1 MKSYNL
7 RNQPTKLYIFSILV
21 MLSGCLQHTPKKPLP
36 GLIADSAMVVSAHPL
51 ASHTGVMVMRKGG
64 NAVDAA
70 IATQFALAVVYP
82 SAGNIGGGG
91 FMVMRQHNGTS
102 NTLDYRER
110 APAAASSTMFL
121 NENGDVIAGAS
132 ERGHLAS
139 GVPGTVAGLAEA
151 HKKYGVLPWK
161 DLVQPAIDL
170 ALKGFLLTHNE
181 AENLNDIQE
190 DLKEFNSITPGFLI
204 REEWK
209 AGDTIRYTDLG
220 HTLERI
226 RDNGMAGFYEGKTA
240 DNIVA
245 EMKRGNGLITHEDLK
260 AYRAV
265 WRKPLQFN
273 YKEYNVISMGPPS
286 SGGVALAQLLRS
298 VEPYPL
304 SDWGHN
310 TSRTVH
316 LMVEAER
323 RAYADRS
330 VYLGDPDFYR
340 VPLDK
345 LISPLYS
352 SERMKDFKTGK
363 ATPSKEIEAGTIVLN
378 ESQQTTHLSIV
389 DRHGNAVAVT
399 TTLND
404 GFGSRVVVAG
414 SGFFLNDEMDDFS
427 IKPGVPNMYG
437 AIGGEANKIE
447 PGKRML
453 SSMTP
458 TIVEKNG
465 KLFMVLGTPGGT
477 TIITS
482 VFQTILNVVEHK
494 MTMQEAVSARRIHSQ
509 WLPDTVYV
517 ETGALLA
524 DDSISLVKMGHIMD
538 RRGIGRVDAIL
549 VTADGKLEG
558 GADPRGDDTA
568 EGY

>member
-1 MKSYNL
+1 
-7 RNQPTKLYIFSILV
+7 
-21 MLSGCLQHTPKKPLP
+21 
-36 GLIADSAMVVSAHPL
+36 
-51 ASHTGVMVMRKGG
+51 
-64 NAVDAA
+64 
-70 IATQFALAVVYP
+70 
-82 SAGNIGGGG
+82 
-91 FMVMRQHNGTS
+91 
-102 NTLDYRER
+102 
-110 APAAASSTMFL
+110 
-121 NENGDVIAGAS
+121 
-132 ERGHLAS
+132 
-139 GVPGTVAGLAEA
+139 
-151 HKKYGVLPWK
+151 
-161 DLVQPAIDL
+161 
-170 ALKGFLLTHNE
+170 
-181 AENLNDIQE
+181 
-190 DLKEFNSITPGFLI
+190 
-204 REEWK
+204 
-209 AGDTIRYTDLG
+209 
-220 HTLERI
+220 
-226 RDNGMAGFYEGKTA
+226 
-240 DNIVA
+240 
-245 EMKRGNGLITHEDLK
+245 
-260 AYRAV
+260 
-265 WRKPLQFN
+265 
-273 YKEYNVISMGPPS
+273 
-286 SGGVALAQLLRS
+286 
-298 VEPYPL
+298 
-304 SDWGHN
+304 
-310 TSRTVH
+310 
-316 LMVEAER
+316 MVEAER

-340 VPLDK
+340 VPVDN
-345 LISPLYS
+345 LISPLYAS
-352 SERMKDFKTGK
+352 DRMKNFKTGK
-363 ATPSKEIEAGTIVLN
+363 ATPSNEIKAGSIVLN

-524 DDSISLVKMGHIMD
+524 DDSVSLSRMGHKMD
-538 RRGIGRVDAIL
+538 RRGGIGRVDAIL
-549 VTADGKLEG
+549 VTPDGKLEG